1 MKTVNKIF
9 SGIRK
14 IIAFP
19 FTAAGL
25 LIILSGI
32 IITAAGISISGNTE
46 KLVDYL
52 NNVVNDD
59 ETEENF
65 IEDETEEW
73 QDKKL
78 DA

>member
-32 IITAAGISISGNTE
+32 IITAAGIKISGNTE
-46 KLVDYL
+46 KVVDYL
-52 NNVVNDD
+52 NNIINDN

-65 IEDETEEW
+65 IEDESEEW

-78 DA
+78 NA